1 MTSGRLQNVVL
12 VHIVHISV
20 ETVATCQF
28 LLVSSACQQT
38 FNCIKCLIIHS
49 LCQSLFK
56 LVHQYD
62 YLTVGS
68 FVFLH
73 TLYTCTLLVLH
84 ILSHSVLSDGGT
96 ACTCASAFFH
106 CLKPKDVFHFAN
118 EVKIN
123 VMLKVWHE
131 GLIFIRFFVVF
142 IAPCSYQDCTLSY
155 AVNHVVDCFMVITF
169 RMP

>member
-1 MTSGRLQNVVL
+1 MYVNVCMLENRGYIIVKPLVSRCHGNLKKFQFRRGCHMTCGRLQNVVL

-49 LCQSLFK
+49 LFQSLFK

-62 YLTVGS
+62 HLTLGS
-68 FVFLH
+68 LVFLH

-84 ILSHSVLSDGGT
+84 ILSHPVLLDSGT
-96 ACTCASAFFH
+96 ACTCASVFFPIASNLRM
-106 CLKPKDVFHFAN
+106 CFTLPMKLK
-118 EVKIN
+118 
-123 VMLKVWHE
+123 
-131 GLIFIRFFVVF
+131 
-142 IAPCSYQDCTLSY
+142 
-155 AVNHVVDCFMVITF
+155 
-169 RMP
+169 